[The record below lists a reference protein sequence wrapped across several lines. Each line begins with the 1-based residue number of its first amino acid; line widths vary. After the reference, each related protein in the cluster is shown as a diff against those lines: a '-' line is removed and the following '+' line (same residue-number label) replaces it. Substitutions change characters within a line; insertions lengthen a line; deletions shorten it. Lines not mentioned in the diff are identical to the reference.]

1 MNTADYVIELDN
13 IGAIRSAKILI
24 PKDGG
29 VVVLTGRNGSGKSTA
44 LDAIQSAM
52 TGKGKPPITD
62 MAKSGS
68 VSVAG
73 VTMKV
78 SRSVRRQ
85 GELQVETL
93 DGRLSIA
100 DLVDPG
106 FVDPDCA
113 DAKRI
118 KALVGLSKADISEGD
133 LHGFPENL
141 TKDLSLD
148 DPVAAMAELRK
159 RLNIGANEYEKLSA
173 KDEAAA
179 TAILESLTGDLDTPI
194 DPAAAQERVTAA
206 IRAMDA
212 LKKQSELAEAAKVR
226 IAAARE
232 RMGHLSELPSL
243 DLEKAI
249 QDATRLE
256 QETAQKKALAVEL
269 KAKYE
274 AALADYKESVVH
286 RDAATDRFEDAQ
298 AQAKLRAELDRQ
310 IQESHVEPP
319 SADALADAAAELDA
333 AKAAQAKAAQQQVMM
348 QQRERADALILTAQE
363 YADEAK
369 ELREKAKQTDEVLS
383 EIVSEI
389 PACPLRVV
397 DGRLVTDTKRG
408 ATFYSDLSAGERWRI
423 ALDIAIQ
430 AVGTGGL
437 LVIPQEAWEGL
448 DPANRAAIDAQ
459 AKAAQV
465 VVLTAECSADD
476 GIVAMKQ

>member
-1 MNTADYVIELDN
+1 MNTADYVIEIDS

-52 TGKGKPPITD
+52 TGNGKPPVTD

-68 VSVAG
+68 VRVAG
-73 VTMKV
+73 VKMTV
-78 SRSVRRQ
+78 ARSVRRQ

-93 DGRLSIA
+93 EGRLSIA

-106 FVDPDCA
+106 FTDPERA
-113 DAKRI
+113 DARRI

-133 LHGFPENL
+133 LHGFPANL

-148 DPVAAMAELRK
+148 DPVAAIAELRK
-159 RLNIGANEYEKLSA
+159 RLNIGAIEYEKLSA
-173 KDEAAA
+173 KDESAAA
-179 TAILESLTGDLDTPI
+179 AILESLAGDLDTPI
-194 DPAAAQERVTAA
+194 DPTAAQERVTAA
-206 IRAMDA
+206 LRAMDA
-212 LKKQSELAEAAKVR
+212 LQKQAELAESAKVR
-226 IAAARE
+226 VAAARG
-232 RMGHLSELPSL
+232 RLAELPAVDL
-243 DLEKAI
+243 DKAL
-249 QDATRLE
+249 QEAARLE
-256 QETAQKKALAVEL
+256 VETAQKKARALQL
-269 KAKYE
+269 KAEYE
-274 AALADYKESVVH
+274 EALAQYKQS
-286 RDAATDRFEDAQ
+286 AEDLRIAG
-298 AQAKLRAELDRQ
+298 AHYDSKSEQAKLREELERQ

-319 SADALADAAAELDA
+319 SADALSDAASELEA
-333 AKAAQAKAAQQQVMM
+333 AKASQAKAAQYQVMA
-348 QQRERADALILTAQE
+348 QQRDRADALILTAHE
-363 YADEAK
+363 YAEEALS
-369 ELREKAKQTDEVLS
+369 LREKAKQTDEVLS
-383 EIVSEI
+383 EIVGEI
-389 PACPLRVV
+389 PSCPLRVI

-459 AKAAQV
+459 AKESKV

-476 GIVAMKQ
+476 GIVAVKQ

>member
-1 MNTADYVIELDN
+1 MKNIEIKN
-13 IGAIRSAKILI
+13 IGPIASVTIQVPEA
-24 PKDGG
+24 GG
-29 VVVLTGRNGSGKSTA
+29 VVVLTGRNGSGKSHA
-44 LDAIQSAM
+44 LEAVSAAT
-52 TGKGKPPITD
+52 TGKGKPPLKD
-62 MAKSGS
+62 MAKSGM
-68 VSVAG
+68 VSVPG
-73 VTMKV
+73 VTMTV
-78 SRSVRRQ
+78 GRSVRRQ

-93 DGRLSIA
+93 EGRLSIA

-106 FVDPDCA
+106 FVDPERA

-118 KALVGLSKADISEGD
+118 KALVGLSKADISKGD

-148 DPVAAMAELRK
+148 DPVSAMAELRK
-159 RLNIGANEYEKLSA
+159 RLNIGANEYEKFSA

-179 TAILESLTGDLDTPI
+179 TAIIESLAGDLNTPI
-194 DPAAAQERVTAA
+194 DPAATQERVTAA
-206 IRAMDA
+206 IRALDA
-212 LKKQSELAEAAKVR
+212 LQKQAELAEAAKVR

-232 RMGHLSELPSL
+232 RIGHLSGLPSL
-243 DLEKAI
+243 DLDKAL
-249 QDATRLE
+249 QEATRIG

-274 AALADYKESVVH
+274 AAVADYKESVFH
-286 RDAATDRFEDAQ
+286 RDAAMDRFEDAQ
-298 AQAKLRAELDRQ
+298 AQAKLRDELERQ
-310 IQESHVEPP
+310 IQEAHVEPP
-319 SADALADAAAELDA
+319 SVAALADASAELEA
-333 AKAAQAKAAQQQVMM
+333 AKASQVQAAQQQVMM

-389 PACPLRVV
+389 PACPLRVI

-448 DPANRAAIDAQ
+448 DPQNRDAIAKQ
-459 AKAAQV
+459 AKAARV
-465 VVLTAECSADD
+465 VILTAECSDSELSAEM
-476 GIVAMKQ
+476 A

>member
-1 MNTADYVIELDN
+1 MKNIEIKN
-13 IGAIRSAKILI
+13 IGPIASVTI
-24 PKDGG
+24 PVPEEGG
-29 VVVLTGRNGSGKSTA
+29 VVVLTGRNGSGKSHA
-44 LDAIQSAM
+44 LEAVSAAT
-52 TGKGKPPITD
+52 TGKGKPPLKD

-68 VSVAG
+68 VSVPG
-73 VTMKV
+73 VTMTV
-78 SRSVRRQ
+78 ARSVRRQ

-106 FVDPDCA
+106 VVDPERA
-113 DAKRI
+113 DARRI

-148 DPVAAMAELRK
+148 DPVAAIAELRK

-179 TAILESLTGDLDTPI
+179 TAILESLAGDLDTPI
-194 DPAAAQERVTAA
+194 DPAAAQERVTTAL
-206 IRAMDA
+206 RAMDA
-212 LKKQSELAEAAKVR
+212 LQKQDELALAASER
-226 IAAARE
+226 IGAARE
-232 RMGHLSELPSL
+232 RLAEFPVV
-243 DLEKAI
+243 DLEQALQKAA
-249 QDATRLE
+249 QLE
-256 QETAQKKALAVEL
+256 DETAQKKALALEL

-274 AALADYKESVVH
+274 SALADYKTSMSD
-286 RDAATDRFEDAQ
+286 RDTAIAHAEDAK
-298 AQAKLRAELDRQ
+298 AQAKLRDELERQ
-310 IQESHVEPP
+310 IQEAHVEPP
-319 SADALADAAAELDA
+319 SQDALNAAAAELA
-333 AKAAQAKAAQQQVMM
+333 TAKFAQSLAAQQQVMA
-348 QQRERADALILTAQE
+348 QQRERADALTLSAQE

-383 EIVSEI
+383 EIVAEI
-389 PACPLRVV
+389 PACPLRVI
-397 DGRLVTDTKRG
+397 DGRLVTNTKRG
-408 ATFYSDLSAGERWRI
+408 ATFYADLSAGERWRI

-448 DPANRAAIDAQ
+448 DPANRTAIDAQ

-476 GIVAMKQ
+476 WIVAVKQ

>member
-1 MNTADYVIELDN
+1 MKNIEIKN
-13 IGAIRSAKILI
+13 IGPIASVTIQVPEA
-24 PKDGG
+24 GG
-29 VVVLTGRNGSGKSTA
+29 VVVLTGRNGSGKSHA
-44 LDAIQSAM
+44 LEAVSAAT
-52 TGKGKPPITD
+52 TGKGKPPLKD
-62 MAKSGS
+62 MAKSGT
-68 VSVAG
+68 VSVPG
-73 VTMKV
+73 VTMTV
-78 SRSVRRQ
+78 ARSVRRQ

-93 DGRLSIA
+93 EGRLSIA

-106 FVDPDCA
+106 FVDPERA

-159 RLNIGANEYEKLSA
+159 RLNIGANEYEKFSA

-179 TAILESLTGDLDTPI
+179 AAILESLAGDLDSPI
-194 DPAAAQERVTAA
+194 DPKLAQERVTAA
-206 IRAMDA
+206 LRAMDA
-212 LKKQSELAEAAKVR
+212 LQKQAELAESAKVR
-226 IAAARE
+226 IEAARA
-232 RMGHLSELPSL
+232 RMRHLAELPFL
-243 DLEKAI
+243 DPEKAI

-298 AQAKLRAELDRQ
+298 AQAKLREELERQ
-310 IQESHVEPP
+310 IQEAHIEPP
-319 SADALADAAAELDA
+319 SADALAAAAAELEA

-348 QQRERADALILTAQE
+348 QQRERADALTISAQE
-363 YADEAK
+363 YAEEAK

-383 EIVSEI
+383 EIVSTL
-389 PACPLRVV
+389 AGCPLTVIE
-397 DGRLVTDTKRG
+397 GRLSTQTKRG
-408 ATFYSDLSAGERWRI
+408 PTFYADLSAGERWRI
-423 ALDIAIQ
+423 ALEIAIA
-430 AVGTGGL
+430 AVGEGGL

-448 DPANRAAIDAQ
+448 DPLNREAIAKQ
-459 AKAAQV
+459 AKAARV
-465 VVLTAECSADD
+465 VILTAECSDSELSAE
-476 GIVAMKQ
+476 IA

>member
-1 MNTADYVIELDN
+1 MHTADYVIELDS

-44 LDAIQSAM
+44 LDAIQAAM
-52 TGKGKPPITD
+52 TGKGKPPVTD

-68 VSVAG
+68 VRVAG
-73 VTMKV
+73 VTMTV
-78 SRSVRRQ
+78 ARSVHRQ

-93 DGRLSIA
+93 EGRLSIA

-106 FVDPDCA
+106 FVDPERA
-113 DAKRI
+113 DAKRV
-118 KALVGLSKADISEGD
+118 KALVGLSQADISEGD

-141 TKDLSLD
+141 LDGLSLD

-159 RLNIGANEYEKLSA
+159 RLNIGANEYEKFSA

-179 TAILESLTGDLDTPI
+179 AAILESLAGDLDSPI
-194 DPAAAQERVTAA
+194 DPAAAQEQVTAA

-212 LKKQSELAEAAKVR
+212 LQKQSELAEAAKVR
-226 IAAARE
+226 IDAAMGRLAELPAVDLDKALQEAAR
-232 RMGHLSELPSL
+232 
-243 DLEKAI
+243 LEV
-249 QDATRLE
+249 
-256 QETAQKKALAVEL
+256 ETAQKKARALQL
-269 KAKYE
+269 KTEYE
-274 AALADYKESVVH
+274 EALAQYKKSAEYLRIAGAHYDSKS
-286 RDAATDRFEDAQ
+286 E
-298 AQAKLRAELDRQ
+298 QAKLRDELERQ
-310 IQESHVEPP
+310 IQEAHVEPP
-319 SADALADAAAELDA
+319 SADALSAAAAELEA
-333 AKAAQAKAAQQQVMM
+333 AKAVQAQAAQQQVMA

-369 ELREKAKQTDEVLS
+369 ELREKARQTDEVLS
-383 EIVSEI
+383 EIVAEI
-389 PACPLRVV
+389 PACPLRVI
-397 DGRLVTDTKRG
+397 DGRLVTNTKRG
-408 ATFYSDLSAGERWRI
+408 ATFYADLSAGERWRI

-448 DPANRAAIDAQ
+448 DPANRTAIDAQ
-459 AKAAQV
+459 AKESKV

-476 GIVAMKQ
+476 GIVAVKQ

>member
-1 MNTADYVIELDN
+1 MNTADYVIELDSV
-13 IGAIRSAKILI
+13 GAIRSAKILI

-44 LDAIQSAM
+44 LDAIQAAM
-52 TGKGKPPITD
+52 TGKGKPPVTD

-68 VSVAG
+68 VRVAG
-73 VTMKV
+73 VTMTV
-78 SRSVRRQ
+78 ARSVRRQ

-93 DGRLSIA
+93 EGRLSIA

-106 FVDPDCA
+106 FVDHERA

-141 TKDLSLD
+141 IKDLSLD
-148 DPVAAMAELRK
+148 DPVAAMSELRK

-179 TAILESLTGDLDTPI
+179 TAIIESMTGDLDTPI

-206 IRAMDA
+206 LRAMDA
-212 LKKQSELAEAAKVR
+212 LQKQSELAEEAKVR
-226 IAAARE
+226 IDAARE
-232 RMGHLSELPSL
+232 RLASIPDVDAFSAYEKAESLSGIALEEKGHALELKL
-243 DLEKAI
+243 QYEEALEKYRKSA
-249 QDATRLE
+249 
-256 QETAQKKALAVEL
+256 
-269 KAKYE
+269 E
-274 AALADYKESVVH
+274 AARIARVEAS
-286 RDAATDRFEDAQ
+286 AQ
-298 AQAKLRAELDRQ
+298 AEQAKLRAELERQ

-319 SADALADAAAELDA
+319 AQDALDAAASELES
-333 AKAAQAKAAQQQVMM
+333 AKAEQAKAAQQQVMA

-389 PACPLRVV
+389 TACPLRVI
-397 DGRLVTDTKRG
+397 DGRLVTNTKRG
-408 ATFYSDLSAGERWRI
+408 ATFYADLSAGERWRI

-448 DPANRAAIDAQ
+448 DPANRTAIDAQ
-459 AKAAQV
+459 AKESKV

-476 GIVAMKQ
+476 GIVAVKQ